1 MNGIQNTATILK
13 EFWNSFG
20 IPAYVE
26 FTIPEEAELPYIT
39 YELVKPDWAEQAPYY
54 ARLWYRD
61 TLMTNIMAKA
71 DEISNRIGSGI
82 RLEKNGTYIYLF
94 KDSNFFQ
101 FLPNEIE
108 DPTQKLGYLS
118 MIIRSIA

>member
-1 MNGIQNTATILK
+1 MSGIQDTAIILHD
-13 EFWNSFG
+13 FWNSFG

-39 YELVKPDWAEQAPYY
+39 YELVKPYWDEQAPYY

-71 DEISNRIGSGI
+71 EEIADRIGTGI
-82 RLEKNGTYIYLF
+82 RLERNGTYVFLF
-94 KDSNFFQ
+94 KDANFFQ

-118 MIIRSIA
+118 MIIRTIA